1 VASAWQHVMLL
12 SSLPALPR
20 VGRAKT
26 LPISGERLRTR
37 LGMLAP
43 EDATS
48 VGLAWDFVRWRRGAS
63 AVADAELVGRFE
75 RVGDSPRDRLVRQCV
90 GARLELAT
98 ALAALRRRRDGEA
111 AAPAA
116 RWGVGEL
123 VTTIAR
129 RWAHPDFG
137 LTHRLP
143 WLPQARALLEQD
155 EYLALEK
162 LLLTLAWE
170 QLDAID
176 RSSSYALGNV
186 IVYVLKW
193 DILERWLSMDAARAA
208 TRFDA
213 LLEQV
218 LHDQLAAIA

>member
-1 VASAWQHVMLL
+1 MLL

-26 LPISGERLRTR
+26 LPISGERLRRR
-37 LGMLAP
+37 LGMLPP
-43 EDATS
+43 EDAATLR
-48 VGLAWDFVRWRRGAS
+48 LAWDFVRWRRGVA

-75 RVGDSPRDRLVRQCV
+75 RLGDSPHDRLVRRCV

-123 VTTIAR
+123 VTTISR

-137 LTHRLP
+137 LAHRLP
-143 WLPQARALLEQD
+143 WLPQARVLLEQD

-176 RSSSYALGNV
+176 RSSSYTLGNV

>member
-1 VASAWQHVMLL
+1 MADAWRHVMLL
-12 SSLPALPR
+12 SSLPALLRP
-20 VGRAKT
+20 GRAKT

-37 LGMLAP
+37 LAMLPP
-43 EDATS
+43 EDADTL
-48 VGLAWDFVRWRRGAS
+48 GLAWDFVRWRRGAS

-75 RVGDSPRDRLVRQCV
+75 RLGDSPNDRLVRQCA
-90 GARLELAT
+90 GARLDLAT

-111 AAPAA
+111 AAPTA

-143 WLPQARALLEQD
+143 WLPQARVLLEQD

-208 TRFDA
+208 SRFDA

>member
-1 VASAWQHVMLL
+1 VANAWRHVMLM

-20 VGRAKT
+20 IARARA

-43 EDATS
+43 DDAAT
-48 VGLAWDFVRWRRGAS
+48 VGLAWDLVRWRRGAA
-63 AVADAELVGRFE
+63 AVLDAELVEQYE
-75 RVGDSPRDRLVRQCV
+75 RLGDSPAGRLVRRCV
-90 GARLELAT
+90 GPRLEAAT

-111 AAPAA
+111 AAPAV

-123 VTTIAR
+123 ATTIAR
-129 RWAHPDFG
+129 HWTHPDFG
-137 LTHRLP
+137 LAHRLP

-162 LLLTLAWE
+162 LVLALAWQ
-170 QLDAID
+170 QLEEAD
-176 RSSSYALGNV
+176 RRSTYALGNV

-193 DILERWLSMDAARAA
+193 DVLERWLSMDAARAA
-208 TRFDA
+208 SRFDA
-213 LLEQV
+213 LLDQV